1 MIGEGAA
8 LRCALVAAHQAGR
21 VLDLSAIERVEAR
34 LGVAAY
40 GDHDPFVAP
49 GAYRLREPLGVD
61 GVRAAARSWEQFDR
75 AFERLPEA
83 AERRLFE
90 ARIAPYTR
98 ALGGLPP
105 GAALP
110 GDHLFLADG
119 VLVGSWPADDWDA
132 HIARCGLSGEVAAE
146 TGAPDHAEWI
156 SALRATLARR

>member
-1 MIGEGAA
+1 MHVVVVG
-8 LRCALVAAHQAGR
+8 CGR
-21 VLDLSAIERVEAR
+21 VGSGLAR
-34 LGVAAY
+34 TLEESGHSVA
-40 GDHDPFVAP
+40 V
-49 GAYRLREPLGVD
+49 VD
-61 GVRAAARSWEQFDR
+61 RRSK